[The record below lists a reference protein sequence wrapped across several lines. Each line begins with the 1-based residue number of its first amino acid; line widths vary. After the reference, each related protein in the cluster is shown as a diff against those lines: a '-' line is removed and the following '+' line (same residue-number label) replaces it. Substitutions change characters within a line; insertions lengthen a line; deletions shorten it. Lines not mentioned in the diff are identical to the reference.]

1 MNLPPEVIAVR
12 MLSDFSLSYQGN
24 LLNLERTNSTKAMQ
38 ALQVLLY
45 RFPDGISRE
54 RLMDILYADD
64 TAADP
69 ANNLKVTISN
79 LRRLLARAGLPES
92 VTIRYKTGSYFF
104 CSELPVVLD
113 VRCFE
118 EELAKAKACRGE
130 NDKLTHLRQAAQL
143 YTGDFLPHL
152 MGSDWA
158 VIAAAQ
164 LRQGY
169 FSCVRTLAE
178 LLSKRNEW
186 EALLELA
193 TRTAALYHMEEWQCL
208 RIDCLMALE
217 RYNEAKQVYDQA
229 VHELSEEFDVKPSD
243 ELVKRFRQLSLAGQE
258 NTETVAEIT
267 DHIQEPQRQSGAY
280 YCSYPSFID
289 VYRMCCRMME
299 RSGQSAYLLMY
310 WLCDSRGR
318 LLEDPEKI
326 AAAAQKLKAAIGRS
340 LRRGDAYTQHGRD
353 RFLVLLI
360 GTNRENCA
368 IVDKR
373 IEKNYREDS
382 AWGVSIRHS
391 LHMAG
396 DASFSLPDS
405 GTWHPAP

>member
-1 MNLPPEVIAVR
+1 MSLPLDAIQVR
-12 MLSDFSLSYQGN
+12 MLGDFSLSYQGSA
-24 LLNLERTNSTKAMQ
+24 LHLERTNSTKAMQ
-38 ALQVLLY
+38 ALQALLY
-45 RFPDGISRE
+45 RYPEGIPRE

-64 TAADP
+64 SAADP

-79 LRRLLARAGLPES
+79 LRRLLARAGLPQE
-92 VTIRYKTGSYFF
+92 VTIRYKAGSYLF
-104 CSELPVVLD
+104 CCELPLTLD
-113 VRCFE
+113 VRQFE
-118 EELAKAKACRGE
+118 EELAQAKSSGAEEAR
-130 NDKLTHLRQAAQL
+130 LSHLLRAAEL

-158 VIAAAQ
+158 VIAASQ
-164 LRQGY
+164 LRQSY
-169 FSCVRTLAE
+169 FACVRALAE
-178 LLSKRNEW
+178 LMARRDEW
-186 EALLELA
+186 EALLALA

-208 RIDCLMALE
+208 RIDCLMKLE
-217 RYNEAKQVYDQA
+217 RYSEAKQVYDQA

-267 DHIQEPQRQSGAY
+267 GHISEPQRQSGAY

-318 LLEDPEKI
+318 LLEDPDKI
-326 AAAAQKLKAAIGRS
+326 AVAAQKLGAAIGRS

-360 GTNRENCA
+360 GTNRENCS

-373 IEKNYREDS
+373 IEKNYRED
-382 AWGVSIRHS
+382 AVWGVSIRHT